1 MTKKTR
7 SLIEISLN
15 KKHIVDHADICC
27 GSPQSPHPYST
38 FFASLRRHVDTFAN
52 LLYPAHCFSCGKSL
66 HNEDREYLCAQC
78 SNGISHITGVRC
90 PRCGMG
96 LGNYA
101 LFSQEGC
108 AECKSQGLRFD
119 GAFSA
124 AYYEGAIKE
133 LIHRFKY
140 GKQEFLAKPLAKL
153 IVRHFREID
162 YNRPRID
169 IVAAVPLHRKK
180 RRERG
185 FNQAD
190 LLGRNAGKLLG
201 LEVCLGGLKRTRN
214 TRSQT
219 IQSYF
224 RRRENVR
231 GAFLVKK
238 PEYFKGKDILL
249 VDDVL
254 TSGLTASECAKV
266 LKEAGARK
274 VYVLT
279 VAKSRR
285 ITA

>member
-1 MTKKTR
+1 
-7 SLIEISLN
+7 
-15 KKHIVDHADICC
+15 
-27 GSPQSPHPYST
+27 
-38 FFASLRRHVDTFAN
+38 
-52 LLYPAHCFSCGKSL
+52 
-66 HNEDREYLCAQC
+66 
-78 SNGISHITGVRC
+78 
-90 PRCGMG
+90 MG
-96 LGNYA
+96 LGNYS
-101 LFSQEGC
+101 LVSKEGC
-108 AECKSQGLRFD
+108 AACKSHSLRFD

-124 AYYEGAIKE
+124 TYYEGAIKE
-133 LIHRFKY
+133 LIHKFKY
-140 GKQEFLAKPLAKL
+140 GKQEFLAEPLAEL

-162 YNRPRID
+162 LSQRRLDVVVP
-169 IVAAVPLHRKK
+169 VPLHRRK
-180 RRERG
+180 RAERG
-185 FNQAD
+185 FNQSD

-214 TRSQT
+214 TPSQT
-219 IQSYF
+219 SQPYS

-231 GAFLVKK
+231 GAFLVKR
-238 PEYFKGKDILL
+238 PEQFKEKGILL